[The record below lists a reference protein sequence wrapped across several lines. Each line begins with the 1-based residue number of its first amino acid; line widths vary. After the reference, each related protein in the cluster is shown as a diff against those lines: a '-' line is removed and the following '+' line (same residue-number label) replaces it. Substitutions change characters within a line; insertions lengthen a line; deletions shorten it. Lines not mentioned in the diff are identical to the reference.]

1 MGVRLYGFMYVLMDG
16 WIDGWL
22 GGMKDYDDAKDDG
35 NGDAEN
41 DDADDDD
48 AEADADVADGVRI
61 IIIIN
66 DTRELSPRSFK
77 IVSDDPRS
85 HAELETPSTGG

>member
-41 DDADDDD
+41 DDADDHD

-61 IIIIN
+61 IIIN
-66 DTRELSPRSFK
+66 DTRELAPRSFK